1 MKLNVLGM
9 ILLFLIIVIIP
20 LSSQQKDTP
29 YDYPVK
35 PGTDQWKALTS
46 HEEMIKVSVQVQMKL
61 PQKACH

>member
-20 LSSQQKDTP
+20 LSSQQKDTA